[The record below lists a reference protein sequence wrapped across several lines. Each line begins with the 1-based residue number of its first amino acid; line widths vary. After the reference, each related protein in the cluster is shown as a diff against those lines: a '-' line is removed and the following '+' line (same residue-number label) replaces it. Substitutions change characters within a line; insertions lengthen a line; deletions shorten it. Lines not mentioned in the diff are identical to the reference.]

1 MFNSQITEKCAF
13 QSSMYKNMMYFVTKP
28 LLHSSVTCL
37 LL

>member
-1 MFNSQITEKCAF
+1 MFNSQVAEKCAF
-13 QSSMYKNMMYFVTKP
+13 HSNMYKYMMYFVTKP